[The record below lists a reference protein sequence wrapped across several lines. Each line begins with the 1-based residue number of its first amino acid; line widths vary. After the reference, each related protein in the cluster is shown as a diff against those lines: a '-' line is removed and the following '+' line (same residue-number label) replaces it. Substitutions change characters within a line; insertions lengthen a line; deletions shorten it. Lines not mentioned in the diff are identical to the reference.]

1 MSVTLLDAALRGTV
15 ELAAAAML
23 VLAIAAMLAR
33 RAAVAIGL
41 VTAQAACLAIALLAE
56 AWLQAAWPL
65 LAVAAFTLAT
75 KAVALPLG
83 LRSIAPGLSDAPA
96 RNPIGSASAA
106 VALAGL
112 ALVAMPHAAGP
123 AMAVA
128 FAVMLVGGSAV
139 MRRDAGLARPV
150 SARPVSVGPVIGV
163 LVLENGLVLA
173 LGVAPGLPGVGL
185 LALATA
191 ALPAA
196 FLLLLV
202 RRLLPAQANP

>member
-1 MSVTLLDAALRGTV
+1 MNVTLLDAALRGTV
-15 ELAAAAML
+15 ELAGAAML

-33 RAAVAIGL
+33 RAAVAVGL

-65 LAVAAFTLAT
+65 LAVATFTLAT
-75 KAVALPLG
+75 KAVALPLA
-83 LRSIAPGLSDAPA
+83 LRNIAPALSDAPA
-96 RNPIGSASAA
+96 RNPIGPASAA

-128 FAVMLVGGSAV
+128 FAVMLVGGLAV
-139 MRRDAGLARPV
+139 VRRDAGLAAPV
-150 SARPVSVGPVIGV
+150 VIGPVIGV

-173 LGVAPGLPGVGL
+173 LGVAPGLPGVVL

-191 ALPAA
+191 ALPAT

>member
-33 RAAVAIGL
+33 RAAVAFGL

-150 SARPVSVGPVIGV
+150 SVGPVIGV

>member
-1 MSVTLLDAALRGTV
+1 MNGTLLDAALRGTV
-15 ELAAAAML
+15 ELAGAAML

-33 RAAVAIGL
+33 RAAVAVGL

-65 LAVAAFTLAT
+65 LAVATFTLAT
-75 KAVALPLG
+75 KAVALPLA
-83 LRSIAPGLSDAPA
+83 LRSIAPALSDAPA
-96 RNPIGSASAA
+96 RNPIGPASAA

-128 FAVMLVGGSAV
+128 FAVMLVGGLAV
-139 MRRDAGLARPV
+139 VRRDAGLAAPV
-150 SARPVSVGPVIGV
+150 VIGPVIGV

-173 LGVAPGLPGVGL
+173 LGVAPGLPGVVL

-191 ALPAA
+191 ALPAT